1 MAKTTDSNRAC
12 NHDRRVMGFG
22 ELPRTERRLGIDFGG
37 GLDIFPRGYGYDARC
52 SRWNRGVRSLRRLRD
67 VFKAADRRPDPRCKK
82 PNPRMSSKLPNRKRL
97 RRKRLREMLCL
108 RHCRSK
114 PMAQGSADRALVSQP
129 LANSIGI
136 LARQPVESS
145 QTPIPR
151 GVMGFSNLGLSGIN

>member
-82 PNPRMSSKLPNRKRL
+82 PNPGMSSKLPCQKRL
-97 RRKRLREMLCL
+97 SQMLCL
-108 RHCRSK
+108 HHSRSQ
-114 PMAQGSADRALVSQP
+114 PMAQGSADPTLVSQP

-136 LARQPVESS
+136 LARQPVASS
-145 QTPIPR
+145 QTPISR

>member
-1 MAKTTDSNRAC
+1 VAKTTDSNRAC
-12 NHDRRVMGFG
+12 NHYRRVVGFG

-37 GLDIFPRGYGYDARC
+37 GLDIFPRGYRYDARC

-67 VFKAADRRPDPRCKK
+67 VFKATDRRPDPRCKK
-82 PNPRMSSKLPNRKRL
+82 TNPRMSSKLPYRKCFS
-97 RRKRLREMLCL
+97 EMLCL

-114 PMAQGSADRALVSQP
+114 PMAQGSADPTLVSQL

-136 LARQPVESS
+136 LARQPVASS